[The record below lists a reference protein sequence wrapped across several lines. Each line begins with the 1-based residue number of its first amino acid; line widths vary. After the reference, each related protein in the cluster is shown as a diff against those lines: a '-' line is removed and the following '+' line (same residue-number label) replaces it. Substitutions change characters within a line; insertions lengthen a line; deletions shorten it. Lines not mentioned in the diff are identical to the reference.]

1 VEQEKDEKIR
11 DDLDWDGFLNR
22 KRLRKSDAARL
33 IGAAPA
39 MMTDWMNGKSQPSRK
54 YLKRLCMAGMT
65 AQEMFGDEAGNELVR
80 NSVDMKQENAGTG
93 TIFDSPE
100 FRESVEKILLE
111 INSHGNGG
119 TEKL

>member
-1 VEQEKDEKIR
+1 MEHENDEIFR
-11 DDLDWDGFLNR
+11 DDLDWDGFLKR
-22 KRLRKSDAARL
+22 KHLRKSDAARL

-39 MMTDWMNGKSQPSRK
+39 MMTDWIGGKSQPSRK

-80 NSVDMKQENAGTG
+80 NSVDMKQEKAGTG

-100 FRESVEKILLE
+100 FRESVEKILQE
-111 INSHGNGG
+111 INSSNSH
-119 TEKL
+119 ER